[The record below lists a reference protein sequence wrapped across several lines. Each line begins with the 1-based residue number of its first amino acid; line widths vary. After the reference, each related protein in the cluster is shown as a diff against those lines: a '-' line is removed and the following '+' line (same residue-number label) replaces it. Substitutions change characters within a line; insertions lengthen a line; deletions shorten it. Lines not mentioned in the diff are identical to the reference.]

1 MFLFHGASAT
11 LRRIMPRQLLFMTLA
26 TAVIL
31 NGCTTMKPADSSMNA
46 AAERYVKLVLA
57 VGEHDADYV
66 DAYYGPGAWRDEAKR
81 AKRSLTDIHV
91 EAVALA
97 EALRTTAVPAEP
109 MLALRR
115 NYLTRQTE
123 ALVTRVEML
132 EGKKLTF
139 DEESKALYD
148 AVAPHHP
155 EAYFQG
161 VLDDLEKELPG
172 AGSLPERI
180 ETYRSGFVIPREKLD
195 AVFKEAIA
203 ACRART
209 LEHIALPEGETF
221 TVEYVTDKSWSGY
234 NWFKGN
240 YTSLIQVN
248 TDLPIFID
256 RAIDLACHEG
266 YPGHHVYN
274 TLLEKNL
281 VRDRGWVEL
290 SVYPLFSPQS
300 LIAEGS
306 ANYGI
311 DVAFPADERV
321 DFEKVHLFP
330 LAGLDAT
337 RAAQYY
343 RIQELTSKL
352 SYAGNEAAR
361 RYLDGEV
368 DGAAAAAWLTRY
380 ALMAPERARQRVRFI
395 DQYRSY
401 VINYNLGKD
410 LVAQYVERHS
420 AGDPQ
425 ARWRLFAELLSSPR
439 LPSALTQ

>member
-1 MFLFHGASAT
+1 MRRQVLFIAAANAV
-11 LRRIMPRQLLFMTLA
+11 LLS
-26 TAVIL
+26 
-31 NGCTTMKPADSSMNA
+31 GCTTMKPADPSMNA

-66 DAYYGPGAWRDEAKR
+66 DAYYGPAAWRAEANEAKR
-81 AKRSLTDIHV
+81 PLPGIHSD
-91 EAVALA
+91 ALA
-97 EALRTTAVPAEP
+97 LGDALRATAVPADP

-123 ALVTRVEML
+123 ALLTRVEML

-161 VLDDLEKELPG
+161 LLADLEKELPG
-172 AGSLPERI
+172 GGSLGQRI
-180 ETYRSGFVIPREKLD
+180 ETYRSAFVIPKEKLD

-209 LEHIALPEGETF
+209 LEHMALPPGETF
-221 TVEYVTDKSWSGY
+221 TVEYVTNKSWSGY

-311 DVAFPADERV
+311 DVAFPADERI
-321 DFEKVHLFP
+321 DFEKAHLFP
-330 LAGLDAT
+330 LAGLDAS

-352 SYAGNEAAR
+352 GYAGNEAAR
-361 RYLDGEV
+361 RYLDGEI
-368 DGAAAAAWLTRY
+368 DATAAADWLTRY

-420 AGDPQ
+420 ASNPQ
-425 ARWRLFAELLSSPR
+425 TRWRVFADLLSSPR